1 MPRRRHVCHV
11 CHAGLGCRAD
21 FILASRAVRPRAAAL
36 RHADGV
42 GAFSSGGPIG
52 QIRLGVGCHLPIRC
66 LSRSLRSI
74 RVSRAGSDPPPG
86 TGPGQHGPRPG
97 RVRVI
102 RVTLSGSRLPRTLGR
117 AGTSH
122 PRPEGPVRPGASE
135 SQDSVGKAAA
145 RGAAGGVPAAPTASG
160 ATPRLSG
167 PAGRPEHHRGW
178 VCGRKIELMAT
189 GRGVRSSPR

>member
-102 RVTLSGSRLPRTLGR
+102 RVTLSGSRLPRTPGR

-122 PRPEGPVRPGASE
+122 PSPG
-135 SQDSVGKAAA
+135 
-145 RGAAGGVPAAPTASG
+145 TA
-160 ATPRLSG
+160 G
-167 PAGRPEHHRGW
+167 PARRIRVAGLGGESCGAGRGRPVCRLHPPHPARRRG
-178 VCGRKIELMAT
+178 CPARLAGRSITEGGCVGAKLN
-189 GRGVRSSPR
+189 